1 MARAHPLTSDHSLE
15 PFMLRTR
22 FTDLVGC
29 SLPLQLAAMPGVGT
43 PELVAA
49 VADAGGLAM
58 IGLPLVPAPLVAAT
72 LDDLASRTRGAIGM
86 NFLLPFFDRAALDAA
101 VGRARVIEF
110 FYGDPDRE
118 LVRAARAGGALV
130 SWQVGSADEARA
142 AVDAG
147 CDLVVAQ
154 GDEAG
159 GHIRGT
165 VGLLPTLARVL
176 DAVDVPVIAAGG
188 IGGAREVA
196 AALAAGASA
205 VRVGTRFIA
214 ATESGAHPEY
224 VRAVLAATAEDSTL
238 TDAFSV
244 GWDAPHRVLRSCIE
258 AARAFQGDVVGS
270 ADWGGTTLP
279 IERFSVMAPDVHT
292 SGDIRAMALYAGRSV
307 DAAREVKPARDIVAE
322 LMGGAEALLRG
333 AASTI
338 DAR

>member
-1 MARAHPLTSDHSLE
+1 
-15 PFMLRTR
+15 MLRTR

-58 IGLPLVPAPLVAAT
+58 IGLPMVPPPMVAAT
-72 LDDLASRTRGAIGM
+72 LDQLASRTRGAIGM
-86 NFLLPFFDRAALDAA
+86 NFLVPFLDRAALEVAA
-101 VGRARVIEF
+101 PRVKVVEF
-110 FYGDPDRE
+110 FFGEPDQE

-159 GHIRGT
+159 GHVRGS

-176 DAVDVPVIAAGG
+176 DAVAVPVVAAGG
-188 IGGAREVA
+188 IGGARQVA

-214 ATESGAHPEY
+214 SSESGAHPDY
-224 VRAVLAATAEDSTL
+224 VRAVLEATAEDSTL
-238 TDAFSV
+238 SDVFSV
-244 GWDAPHRVLRSCIE
+244 GWDAPHRVLRSCID
-258 AARAFQGDVVGS
+258 AARAFRGDVVGTTE
-270 ADWGGTTLP
+270 WGDQQIP
-279 IERFSVMAPDVHT
+279 VERFSVMSPDRQT
-292 SGDIRAMALYAGRSV
+292 SGAVGAMALYAGRSV
-307 DAAREVKPARDIVAE
+307 DDAREVKPARDIVAE
-322 LMGGAEALLRG
+322 LMQGAEGLLRG
-333 AASTI
+333 AATTI
-338 DAR
+338 AR

>member
-1 MARAHPLTSDHSLE
+1 
-15 PFMLRTR
+15 MLRTR

-58 IGLPLVPAPLVAAT
+58 IGLPLVPTALVAET
-72 LDDLASRTRGAIGM
+72 LDQLASRSRGAIGM
-86 NFLLPFFDRAALDAA
+86 NFLMPFFDREVLDVAAT
-101 VGRARVIEF
+101 RARVIEF

-118 LVRAARAGGALV
+118 LVRDARAGGALV
-130 SWQVGSADEARA
+130 SWQVGSPEEARA

-159 GHIRGT
+159 GHVRGGL
-165 VGLLPTLARVL
+165 GLLPTLARVL

-188 IGGAREVA
+188 IGDARQVA

-214 ATESGAHPEY
+214 ASRVRRAPGVRSCRSRRVGRGLDAHQGVCGGVGRAAPSA
-224 VRAVLAATAEDSTL
+224 AVL
-238 TDAFSV
+238 
-244 GWDAPHRVLRSCIE
+244 HR
-258 AARAFQGDVVGS
+258 
-270 ADWGGTTLP
+270 
-279 IERFSVMAPDVHT
+279 
-292 SGDIRAMALYAGRSV
+292 
-307 DAAREVKPARDIVAE
+307 
-322 LMGGAEALLRG
+322 RG
-333 AASTI
+333 AGVSRLTSS
-338 DAR
+338 AR